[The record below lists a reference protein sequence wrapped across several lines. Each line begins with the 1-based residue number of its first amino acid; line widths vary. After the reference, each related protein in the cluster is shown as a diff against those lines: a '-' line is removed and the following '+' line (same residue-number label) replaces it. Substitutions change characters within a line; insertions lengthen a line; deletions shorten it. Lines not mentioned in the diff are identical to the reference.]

1 MTMPDHKSH
10 YYKKLRKLLTA
21 VFFLCG
27 IVPILIIASTSI
39 YNSRQVAIGDIE
51 VTAGQVITHR
61 HDVINNFLKHQVD
74 LLSTLI
80 SLYDADH
87 FNTVET
93 LNQLFLAIS
102 RAGSIVDLQTIAST
116 GEQLAYVGPYREQIT
131 GKNYRDQPWFNE
143 VLVRGV
149 YVSDIFSGY
158 RNLPH
163 FVVALTDPL
172 KSYVLRTT
180 INSSVF
186 NSLLHSAQIGAHGD
200 VLIVNT
206 SGELQTPSLQN
217 QEALSTEEQQLI
229 RYHTG
234 TKISRLQDELYATT
248 WLNTQNWMLLLKVH
262 IPDMLEGYRQHL
274 HRTIVIISVTASV
287 FLFTAFFLSRFIVS
301 HIARADRE
309 SAAMDQQMAHIEKM
323 ANIGRL
329 AAGVAHEINNPL
341 QMILAQ
347 VGWLEELL
355 PEEDPDTLKN
365 HQEYLS
371 TIAKIKHHVERAAVI
386 THRLLGFARKIS
398 AEQEQVQCNDVVM
411 ETLSFLEK
419 EAQHNNITITLNL
432 DDNLPTTMTESH
444 RLQQVL
450 LNLFDNA
457 LDAVGQDGTVTIS
470 TAVRES
476 DISISVE
483 DNGPGI
489 NGKVMQQ
496 IWDPFFT
503 TKEQG
508 KGTGLGLSISQN
520 IIRTMGGTITAE
532 NKQQGGAVF
541 TVTIPIRQT
550 TLPNQERRTQ

>member
-1 MTMPDHKSH
+1 MGDHKSS

-21 VFFLCG
+21 IFFLCG
-27 IVPILIIASTSI
+27 ILPILIIASTSI
-39 YNSRQVAIGDIE
+39 YNSRQVAIQDIE
-51 VTAGQVITHR
+51 VTASQVITHR

-80 SLYDADH
+80 SLYDAEH

-93 LNQLFLAIS
+93 LNELFLAIS
-102 RAGSIVDLQTIAST
+102 QSGSIVDLQTIAAT
-116 GEQLAYVGPYREQIT
+116 GEQLAYVGPYREQVI
-131 GKNYRDQPWFNE
+131 GKNYHDQEWFNE

-200 VLIVNT
+200 AFIVNT
-206 SGELQTPSLQN
+206 SGELQTPSLQHLESLN
-217 QEALSTEEQQLI
+217 AQEHQLL
-229 RYHTG
+229 RHHTG
-234 TKISRLQDELYATT
+234 TQITRIQDQLYATT
-248 WLNTQNWMLLLKVH
+248 WLNTQNWLLMLKVH
-262 IPDMLEGYRQHL
+262 IPDMLDSYQEHL
-274 HRTIVIISVTASV
+274 HRTIVIIVITASV
-287 FLFTAFFLSRFIVS
+287 FLITAFFLSHFIVS

-309 SAAMDQQMAHIEKM
+309 STAMDQQMAHIEKM

-355 PEEDPDTLKN
+355 PEEDPASLKN

-398 AEQEQVQCNDVVM
+398 AEQEQVQCNDVVL

-432 DDNLPTTMTESH
+432 DNNLPVTMTEAH

-470 TAVRES
+470 TSVQED
-476 DISISVE
+476 DISIKVE

-489 NGKVMQQ
+489 DHKVMQQ

-520 IIRTMGGTITAE
+520 IIRTMGGAITAD
-532 NKQQGGAVF
+532 NKTEGGAVF

-550 TLPNQERRTQ
+550 TLPNQERRPQ